1 MSFFDG
7 NITKFLIKLPIG
19 LIIFRLCLAPTVI
32 GVAYFSYS
40 PTLLFILVSMGL
52 LSDIFD
58 GIFARRL
65 SIASAKLRRMD
76 SQTDLIFWL
85 SVLLAAHIAH
95 PEVVKGVRFELL
107 ILLGLE
113 ILCYLVS
120 FMRFGKETCTHA
132 YSAKCYGLF
141 LSAGLISILCFGVS
155 GIVFHACFI
164 VGIISGLDVIFITL
178 LLPHWSHDVPSSFH
192 AFQRRS
198 RTSS

>member
-1 MSFFDG
+1 MNFFKAS
-7 NITKFLIKLPIG
+7 IAKFLIRLPIS
-19 LIIFRLCLAPTVI
+19 LIVFRLFLAPAVV
-32 GVAYFSYS
+32 GVAYFYYS
-40 PTLLFILVSMGL
+40 PTLLFILVSLGL

-65 SIASAKLRRMD
+65 SVASAKLRRMD

-85 SVLLAAHIAH
+85 SVLCAAYIAH
-95 PEVVKGVRFELL
+95 PEVVAGVRFELL

-113 ILCYLVS
+113 ILCYVVS
-120 FMRFGKETCTHA
+120 FLRFGKETCTHA

-198 RTSS
+198 QG